1 MQFSELWLREWANPA
16 LETQELVDQITMAGL
31 EVDAIEAAAGE
42 FSGIVVAQI
51 LSFEQHPDAD
61 KLNVCKVTDGSE
73 EFQIVCGAPNV
84 REGMKIPFAKIGALL
99 PGDFKI
105 KKAKL
110 RGVESFG
117 MLCAEEEMGIAD
129 KSDGLWDL
137 PADAPLG
144 VCMREYLGLTRDGR
158 DDKIIDVDLTPN
170 RGDCLSI
177 AGLSREVGVLNKV
190 DVTAPVIETV
200 AATIDDAID
209 VQLQAP
215 DACPRYVGRIIKGIN
230 IKAASPLWMQE
241 KLRRSG
247 IRSIDPV
254 VDVTNFILLELGQPM
269 HAFDLAKLDGGIIV
283 RKAVQD
289 ETLVLLDDQEI
300 KLNSDTLVIADNSKA
315 LAMAG
320 VMGGAESGVS
330 SGKEGAETTQDILL
344 ESAYFNPIAI
354 AGKARNYGLH
364 TDSSHR
370 FERGVDFELQ
380 RTAIERA
387 TALLLEIVGGE
398 AGPVVEKISEA
409 ELPTCAEIVLVESH
423 IEKMLGLT
431 IEASEVEEILIRLG
445 MQLSPHNDAKVGNG
459 WKVIAPSYR
468 FDMAIEAD
476 LIEELARIYGYNRLP
491 VRTPMAATPLLPVP
505 ENELAMKDVRRQLVG
520 RGYQEAITY
529 SFVDPATQKLLDP
542 DVAPLAL
549 ANPISADL
557 SVMRTNLWAGLVQTA
572 VHNIK
577 RQQPRVRLFETG
589 LSFVPQPGKDPSNL
603 DESLVQDPKLAMLL
617 TGTRTEQSWSEGE
630 QNVDFFDLKGDFE
643 SLIARTG
650 SQARY
655 TFVPAEHPAL
665 QPGQTASIQLD
676 GVAVGWMG
684 ALHPNLA
691 KPLGLKQAVYL
702 LEISLKAVRQVEV
715 PAFKPLSK
723 FPGMSRDLALVVTDN
738 TPVADVMSLIR
749 EKAGDYLTKLN
760 LFDIYQ
766 GKGIDPDRKSLAL
779 GLTWQHPSRTL
790 NEEEVNEAVDNI
802 LAHLADRIDA
812 QLRG

>member
-51 LSFEQHPDAD
+51 LSFEKHPEAD
-61 KLNVCKVTDGSE
+61 KLNVCKVTDGTE

-84 REGMKIPFAKIGALL
+84 REGMVIPFAKIGAVL

-144 VCMREYLGLTRDGR
+144 VCMREYLGLTRGGR

-190 DVTAPVIETV
+190 DVTAPVIEAV
-200 AATIDDAID
+200 AATIDTAVD

-215 DACPRYVGRIIKGIN
+215 DACPRYVGRVIKGIN

-283 RKAVQD
+283 RKATQD

-300 KLNSDTLVIADNSKA
+300 KLNNDTLVIADNSKA

-320 VMGGAESGVS
+320 VMGGAESGVN
-330 SGKEGAETTQDILL
+330 AETTQDILL

-380 RTAIERA
+380 RNAIERA
-387 TALLLEIVGGE
+387 TSLLLEIVGGE
-398 AGPVVEKISEA
+398 AGPVVEKTSA
-409 ELPTCAEIVLVESH
+409 ADLPNCAEITLVEAS

-431 IEASEVEEILIRLG
+431 IEAGEVEEILTRLG
-445 MQLSPHNDAKVGNG
+445 MKISSIEGG

-505 ENELAMKDVRRQLVG
+505 EDELAMKDVRRQLVG

-542 DVAPLAL
+542 EVAPLAL

-617 TGTRTEQSWSEGE
+617 TGTRTEQSWSEGD

-650 SQARY
+650 SQTRY
-655 TFVPAEHPAL
+655 SFVPAEHPSL

-676 GVAVGWMG
+676 GIAVGWIG
-684 ALHPNLA
+684 ALHPNLS

-715 PAFKPLSK
+715 PTFKPLSK
-723 FPGMSRDLALVVTDN
+723 FPGMSRDLALVVTDS
-738 TPVADVMSLIR
+738 TSVADVMSLIR